1 MTRGRKEGS
10 LTPGQMAG
18 GKKGRESG
26 WERGEDVGGVES
38 LIPRLPF
45 TTGIGMAAVVGLS
58 GMVEN
63 EDRSIGGREGEG
75 NGPQQL
81 DPENKRSKGITREK
95 KSRRDRW
102 KKWLNGPKLTG
113 EGKRKCRQF
122 SCAGHFQRQKK
133 RQRTGSVWPRTWPNL

>member
-26 WERGEDVGGVES
+26 WEGGEDVGGVES

-63 EDRSIGGREGEG
+63 EDRSIGEGEG
-75 NGPQQL
+75 ERTTTTRPREQKIQQ
-81 DPENKRSKGITREK
+81 KRVSREK
-95 KSRRDRW
+95 K
-102 KKWLNGPKLTG
+102 NQG
-113 EGKRKCRQF
+113 
-122 SCAGHFQRQKK
+122 
-133 RQRTGSVWPRTWPNL
+133 